1 MSSMSMSTTIELTAE
16 TAADTDWPAELS
28 PADCPIA
35 LRTERLIDAPP
46 ERVWSWLV
54 RTDVWPDWFQ
64 GARAV
69 RSTSGRELAVD
80 ARVRWWMM
88 GAPAHATIRRLR
100 PNELLAWEG
109 GGPGA
114 RAYHEWR
121 LKRVGDKTRVMTR
134 VISSETARGPLATV
148 LPSLLRAILR
158 RSHDQCLAGLAR
170 VCASPPPP
178 VWSAASPE
186 TAANPFAAHH
196 LRYFGRTLAAHRDGR
211 NRLVH
216 LVATVVGFSCILS
229 MLARIPLGVDVGAL
243 LALFTLLYFLP
254 FEPLA
259 AAIVGLSA
267 LASRLILGP
276 RFGQVGVGTLAG
288 IGVPLGIFL
297 AFNLFGVW
305 THHLF
310 DDPILAPR
318 SHERLLVR
326 LLKTGHTILF
336 SSVHFVSF
344 GLFALGW
351 RPALRARVVAAAG
364 AEAERMGIAS

>member
-1 MSSMSMSTTIELTAE
+1 VIASDE
-16 TAADTDWPAELS
+16 TDWPAGLS
-28 PADCPIA
+28 PADCPIT
-35 LRTERLIDAPP
+35 LRTVRIIDAPP

-54 RTDVWPDWFQ
+54 RADAWRDWFQ

-69 RSTSGRELAVD
+69 RATSGRELCAG
-80 ARVRWWMM
+80 ARVRWWIM

-100 PNELLAWEG
+100 APELLAWEG

-121 LKRVGDKTRVMTR
+121 LERLGDKTR
-134 VISSETARGPLATV
+134 VISSETARGALAA
-148 LPSLLRAILR
+148 LAPSVMRGILQR
-158 RSHDQCLAGLAR
+158 THDQCLAGLAR
-170 VCASPPPP
+170 VSVVPPP
-178 VWSAASPE
+178 AAVA
-186 TAANPFAAHH
+186 TTTNPLTAHH

-229 MLARIPLGVDVGAL
+229 MLARIPVGVDMGLL
-243 LALFTLLYFLP
+243 LAIFTLLYFLP

-259 AAIVGLSA
+259 ALLVGFSA
-267 LASRLILGP
+267 LTSRLILGP
-276 RFGQVGVGTLAG
+276 RFGQVGVGALAG
-288 IGVPLGIFL
+288 IGVPLGLFL
-297 AFNLFGVW
+297 AFNLLGVW

-318 SHERLLVR
+318 SRDRLLVR

-351 RPALRARVVAAAG
+351 RPALRARVTTAARV
-364 AEAERMGIAS
+364 EAERMGIAS

>member
-1 MSSMSMSTTIELTAE
+1 MSASTTMRKLAPDPMDATE
-16 TAADTDWPAELS
+16 WPAQFS
-28 PADCPIA
+28 PADCPVA
-35 LRTERLIDAPP
+35 LRSERIIDAPP

-54 RTDVWPDWFQ
+54 RADGWPLWFE
-64 GARAV
+64 GARGV
-69 RSTSGRELAVD
+69 RATSGRQLAVG
-80 ARVRWWMM
+80 ARVRWWLS

-100 PNELLAWEG
+100 AHNLLAWEG
-109 GGPGA
+109 GGFGV

-121 LKRVGDKTRVMTR
+121 LERVGDETRYMTR
-134 VISSETARGPLATV
+134 IISSETARGLLASA
-148 LPSLLRAILR
+148 LPSMLLAILKR
-158 RSHDQCLAGLAR
+158 THEQCLLGLAR
-170 VCASPPPP
+170 VAVVPPPDP
-178 VWSAASPE
+178 AAID
-186 TAANPFAAHH
+186 AAQAATPFACHH
-196 LRYFGRTLAAHRDGR
+196 LRYFGRTLATHRDGR

-216 LVATVVGFSCILS
+216 LIATLIGFSCILS

-259 AAIVGLSA
+259 AGLVGLSA
-267 LASRLILGP
+267 LTSRLVLGP

-310 DDPILAPR
+310 NDPILAPR
-318 SHERLLVR
+318 SRDRLLVR

-351 RPALRARVVAAAG
+351 RPGLRARVQAAASL
-364 AEAERMGIAS
+364 EAQRMGIAS